1 MRQLGR
7 LQRCLAEA
15 AFPYEEIRLVLSPSH
30 TLRVLTPLHK
40 AANSGFCQ
48 QKSRSVR
55 QTVELDQSIIAISTH
70 PLLQSEAEGNTLS
83 PNILI
88 FQYQEQK
95 TL

>member
-30 TLRVLTPLHK
+30 TLWVLTPLHK

-55 QTVELDQSIIAISTH
+55 QTVELDQSIIAIPTC
-70 PLLQSEAEGNTLS
+70 PQSSWNALAKLG
-83 PNILI
+83 
-88 FQYQEQK
+88 
-95 TL
+95 